1 MVNSTKG
8 LNDELEVVPLTSGAL
23 PQLELP
29 TIAKLLVAENEKL
42 PNGQPND
49 WNAKKS
55 LKLIRK
61 YDPTYETDD
70 EAEKKQTPRRRRVK
84 IAQCLG
90 LTGTQMSMGAMTLNF
105 T

>member
-1 MVNSTKG
+1 MANSTKG
-8 LNDELEVVPLTSGAL
+8 RDDELEIVPLTSGAL
-23 PQLELP
+23 PQHELP
-29 TIAKLLVAENEKL
+29 TIAKLHVAGNEKL
-42 PNGQPND
+42 PNGQSND

-55 LKLIRK
+55 LKLIRE
-61 YDPTYETDD
+61 YDPGYATDD
-70 EAEKKQTPRRRRVK
+70 ENEEKQTSRRRRVK